1 MAAHEA
7 KLPLLAQL
15 RRLVQEFNQKAETI
29 AQTIISEMSL
39 PRAQKTYKP
48 KTDMGGIA
56 GTNAPPPTPQCTTFL
71 FTRSPLDVISS
82 TCAGGEKYM
91 VEGIFFKFAIDLHG
105 IYGGNAYALK
115 VTNLSGASIALPS
128 AADRCAVV
136 LVRCCVRM
144 REPGCEPRAQGAAG
158 LFYREAGRPHAPATV
173 RPYHVHH

>member
-1 MAAHEA
+1 VADHEA

-29 AQTIISEMSL
+29 TQTIISEMSL

-56 GTNAPPPTPQCTTFL
+56 GTNAPPNSTFL
-71 FTRSPLDVISS
+71 FSNFCPPPAHHLTVISS
-82 TCAGGEKYM
+82 TCEGGEKYM

-115 VTNLSGASIALPS
+115 VANLSVAAIALP
-128 AADRCAVV
+128 
-136 LVRCCVRM
+136 
-144 REPGCEPRAQGAAG
+144 
-158 LFYREAGRPHAPATV
+158 
-173 RPYHVHH
+173 